1 MGNLFKKF
9 VFERGDANWIDALP
23 TITKQYNNRIHSS
36 TKLNRIQ
43 ASSKKNEEFVCNNLI
58 DKKKEH
64 KTKVSSKL
72 SR

>member
-23 TITKQYNNRIHSS
+23 TITKQCNNRIHSS
-36 TKLNRIQ
+36 TKLYRIQ

-58 DKKKEH
+58 DKK
-64 KTKVSSKL
+64 
-72 SR
+72 RA